1 MAAEPATRCGVVAL
15 LGAPNA
21 GKSTLVNALVGQK
34 VAIVSPKVQTT
45 RVRLTGL
52 AIEGDTQLLL
62 VDTPGLFQP
71 RRRLDRAMV
80 QNAWEGAADADV
92 ILAIVD
98 SKAGLR
104 DEVKALLETIAKRPE
119 PRWLILNK
127 VDLADKGR
135 LLGLIAEANAL
146 APFAET
152 FPISALSGD
161 GIPGLKK
168 ALGAAMPPG
177 PWLFPEDQLSD
188 APARLM
194 ATELVREQLFLQ
206 LGQELPYS
214 VAVIT
219 EKFEERPDGSAAIHA
234 QILVERES
242 QKGMVVGARGAKV
255 KAIGEAARA
264 QMEEL
269 LGRRTH
275 LFLHVKVK
283 PGWAE
288 DRHTW
293 RDLGMDWVD

>member
-1 MAAEPATRCGVVAL
+1 MADAPATRCGVVAL
-15 LGAPNA
+15 IGAPNA

-45 RVRLTGL
+45 RVRLTGIAL
-52 AIEGDTQLLL
+52 AGAAQLLL
-62 VDTPGLFQP
+62 VDTPGVFTP

-80 QNAWEGAADADV
+80 QNAWDGAADADV
-92 ILAIVD
+92 LLAIVD
-98 SKAGLR
+98 ARAGLR
-104 DEVKALLETIAKRPE
+104 DEVKSLLETLAQRPE
-119 PRWLILNK
+119 PRWLVLNK
-127 VDLADKGR
+127 VDITDKAR
-135 LLGLIAEANAL
+135 LLALVAEANAL
-146 APFAET
+146 AAFSET
-152 FPISALSGD
+152 FMLSALSGD
-161 GIPGLKK
+161 GVADLKQ
-168 ALGAAMPPG
+168 ALAAAMPEG

-206 LGQELPYS
+206 LGQELPYQ
-214 VAVIT
+214 VAVIA
-219 EKFEERPDGSAAIHA
+219 EKFEERDDGSVAVHA

-264 QMEEL
+264 QMEDL

>member
-1 MAAEPATRCGVVAL
+1 MDDAVPTRCGVVAL
-15 LGAPNA
+15 IGAPNA

-45 RVRLTGL
+45 RVRLTGIAL
-52 AIEGDTQLLL
+52 EGPAQLLL
-62 VDTPGLFQP
+62 VDTPGVFKP

-92 ILAIVD
+92 LLAIVD
-98 SKAGLR
+98 ARGGLR
-104 DEVKALLETIAKRPE
+104 DEVRELLQALAQRPE
-119 PRWLILNK
+119 PRWLVLNK
-127 VDLADKGR
+127 VDIADKGK
-135 LLGLIAEANAL
+135 LLALAAEANSL

-152 FPISALSGD
+152 FMISALSGD
-161 GIPGLKK
+161 GIADLKA
-168 ALGAAMPPG
+168 ALAAAVPAG

-206 LGQELPYS
+206 LGQELPYQ
-214 VAVIT
+214 VAVIA
-219 EKFEERPDGSAAIHA
+219 EKFEEREDGSAAIHA

-293 RDLGMDWVD
+293 RDLGMDWVE